1 MTDWLSAKLNSLRG
15 AFRTR
20 KKRTP
25 PQIVDRDA
33 RTLQH
38 WRHQFA
44 GSERTIECHSMRL
57 IGRDGEGDIFAGPG
71 RIVIDDNGIRFFMY
85 GTADNSPAA
94 FRKYLSAQASP
105 YDPLEQF
112 RLVATD
118 YRGTTWTGGYT
129 SVDFFTDHDRDWP
142 LTGELQGLST
152 HVSDFWVARSAGFE
166 MLLIP
171 AVDLPMDEAM
181 ETSTLI
187 GGEPVHWSRGSGRQR
202 VEALGSRIDFELD
215 PSDKALWVTATFSP
229 DLQPVFAERWLA
241 EPLRIMLGALIYPR
255 LMARNF
261 GDGTADVTFLPAP
274 VKHRPSIFGLM
285 PPFVADSYPART
297 AEFWQLYV
305 DILTMIGTAR
315 DEKGHQSLE
324 YHEVTRL
331 YEEVIQ
337 TRKASRWV
345 ISMTL
350 ASTVESLAN
359 SLMSE
364 ADKVAEYAPKALEEM
379 GDHLRAWKGDTQLRA
394 RILDS
399 LAFASRRSVLG
410 FMMNLAR
417 ANKVERSHVE
427 TWRALRNS
435 VMHGELTEPWSTEE
449 GDRHLRELIA
459 LMHALTSLRIAKG

>member
-1 MTDWLSAKLNSLRG
+1 M
-15 AFRTR
+15 
-20 KKRTP
+20 
-25 PQIVDRDA
+25 
-33 RTLQH
+33 
-38 WRHQFA
+38 
-44 GSERTIECHSMRL
+44 
-57 IGRDGEGDIFAGPG
+57 
-71 RIVIDDNGIRFFMY
+71 
-85 GTADNSPAA
+85 
-94 FRKYLSAQASP
+94 
-105 YDPLEQF
+105 
-112 RLVATD
+112 ATD
-118 YRGTTWTGGYT
+118 YRGATWTGGYT

-187 GGEPVHWSRGSGRQR
+187 GGELVHRSRGSGRQR
-202 VEALGSRIDFELD
+202 VEALGSQIDFELD

-241 EPLRIMLGALIYPR
+241 EPLRIMLGGPIYPR

-261 GDGTADVTFLPAP
+261 GDGTAHVTFLPAP
-274 VKHRPSIFGLM
+274 VKHPPSIFGLM
-285 PPFVADSYPART
+285 PAFVADSYPAR
-297 AEFWQLYV
+297 AAKFWQLYV

-315 DEKGHQSLE
+315 DEKGHQSLD

-379 GDHLRAWKGDTQLRA
+379 GDHLRARKGDTQLRA

-459 LMHALTSLRIAKG
+459 LMHALTGLRIAKG